1 MFRRK
6 RGRSKG
12 DPVIVVL
19 QAIGKRA
26 CVERSLAL
34 PADFGERQA
43 EAFAARFHLR
53 PAQREGGIPIGG
65 RGRENRTTV
74 CCREVEPGK
83 CLDLGQR
90 FDADD
95 VDTDHLPFGQP
106 DQTELAGIT
115 QADAKVVR
123 GILKHRPLPAFTKND
138 IVCRSAEQI
147 CQYLPQ
153 SLPRVLAGRRPGGAG
168 GQREQGQGLAPAV
181 EADGVLR
188 PLGRRQPTHGTAGEP
203 VQRVPAG
210 MSSPF
215 RINVSGPSEA
225 PSPTRAL

>member
-6 RGRSKG
+6 RGSGKG
-12 DPVIVVL
+12 DPVIAVRA
-19 QAIGKRA
+19 AIGKRA

-34 PADFGERQA
+34 RADFGERQA

-53 PAQREGGIPIGG
+53 PGQCKGGVPVGG
-65 RGRENRTTV
+65 RGRENRVAV

-83 CLDLGQR
+83 CFDFGQR
-90 FDADD
+90 LDANDI
-95 VDTDHLPFGQP
+95 DTNHLPFGQP
-106 DQTELAGIT
+106 DQAVLAGIT

-123 GILKHRPLPAFTKND
+123 GILKHWSLPAFTKGD
-138 IVCRSAEQI
+138 SVFRSAEQTR
-147 CQYLPQ
+147 QYLPQ
-153 SLPRVLAGRRPGGAG
+153 GLSRVLAGCRSGGAG
-168 GQREQGQGLAPAV
+168 GQGEQRQGPALAV